1 MAEQNKK
8 DIHEQQTDAFVS
20 LLTRRG
26 ILGEQEIDNARL
38 REARK
43 EKKRNAWHNTQLLLK
58 SYRRMVWVFSS
69 YPEEVLQEL
78 EEPFK
83 SFDKMAD
90 RLELELTLNNKR
102 LENRLEALTRSRLL
116 LDRLN
121 EALTVLRSEP
131 ARGERLYQL
140 IYITYLSPEKLRLD
154 DILYRLDISQRHYY
168 RLREQAISILSIRL
182 WSAPR
187 AEVDF
192 WLEIL
197 TLFENPR

>member
-78 EEPFK
+78 E
-83 SFDKMAD
+83 
-90 RLELELTLNNKR
+90 LTLDNKR

-121 EALTVLRSEP
+121 EVLTVLRSEP

-140 IYITYLSPEKLRLD
+140 IYTTYLSPEKLRLD

-168 RLREQAISILSIRL
+168 RLRDQAISILSIRL
-182 WSAPR
+182 WSAPS

-192 WLEIL
+192 WLEVL